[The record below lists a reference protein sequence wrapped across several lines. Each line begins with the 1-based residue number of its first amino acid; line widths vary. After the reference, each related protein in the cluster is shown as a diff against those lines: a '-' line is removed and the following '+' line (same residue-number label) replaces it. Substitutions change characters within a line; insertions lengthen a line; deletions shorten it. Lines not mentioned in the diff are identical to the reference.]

1 MTLCTDPALQ
11 RLLKQHFPAASAA
24 ASFLPL
30 DGLSGFSLKVS
41 LAGTTL
47 LARRLA
53 HGAMMPGVDRQ
64 REYRLLR
71 KLGRSGQ
78 VPQVLGCS
86 RDWLLLSWQPGVP
99 LTPPQLVEF
108 LEPLVG
114 EVVKLHRLPL
124 TGYRLQLLPL
134 LMSYWQRSDARRRN
148 KHWLRALQRCQR
160 LREPRPLR
168 LGVLHMDIHSGNLL
182 ADGDRLRLIDW
193 EYAGDGDVA
202 LELAAMIAGNGLDSA
217 QQQRLIAYYSR
228 LQHIDAERLREQA
241 ARWQPWLEL
250 LATSWYELRWQQSG
264 EQHFHTLA
272 AEGWQRVTG

>member
-1 MTLCTDPALQ
+1 MTSFTDPELQ

-30 DGLSGFSLKVS
+30 DGLSGFSLKVK
-41 LAGTTL
+41 LAGRTL
-47 LARRLA
+47 LARRVA
-53 HGAMMPGVDRQ
+53 RGAMMPGVDRQ

-71 KLGRSGQ
+71 KLASSGR
-78 VPQVLGCS
+78 VPQVYGCS
-86 RDWLLLSWQPGVP
+86 RDWLLLSWQPGEP
-99 LTPPQLVEF
+99 LTPPQLVGY
-108 LEPLVG
+108 LEPLIG

-148 KHWLRALQRCQR
+148 THWLRALQRCQR

-168 LGVLHMDIHSGNLL
+168 LGVLHMDIHSANLL
-182 ADGDRLRLIDW
+182 ADGERLRFIDW

-202 LELAAMIAGNGLDSA
+202 LELAAIIGGNGLDSS
-217 QQQRLIAYYSR
+217 QQQLLIATYGR
-228 LQHIDAERLREQA
+228 LQHIDEERLRHQV

-250 LATSWYELRWQQSG
+250 LAASWYELRWQQSG